1 MGPIWAVIIAG
12 AVLMVLVQFL
22 PDKENAQKLAHFFV
36 AIALVVALLMGFKDF
51 RNNKEDNK

>member
-22 PDKENAQKLAHFFV
+22 PDKENAQKLAHFSSPSR
-36 AIALVVALLMGFKDF
+36 LSW
-51 RNNKEDNK
+51 RC